1 MTTKW
6 KKNLR
11 RSTLA
16 TLITLALTGSAFA
29 MPSGGVVEQGR
40 VDISAGNLVQ
50 VGSGATITAQTNSI
64 INWNDFSIA
73 KGELLNFNTAA
84 GALLNRVTSDK
95 VSELLGTMTQTGANP
110 LFVVNPNGIHIGG
123 NASIDAAN
131 LTLSTLAMSSGDFNA
146 AASGSN
152 YTLAQGAQG
161 VKAVTIDSGAKI
173 GVGNTLNIYGGKV
186 VVADGV
192 IFNPSDKKTAKKH
205 YALILAGDRAH
216 MWMDPKDGETQPVRV
231 TTTKDNTAEF
241 HGTMNV
247 YNDADIRVVGSSVN
261 LDKAVV
267 SSGGKFE
274 AMAVKQAGYNG
285 NAYRE
290 DADATNVL
298 SANGFTGRS
307 GEYSL
312 SGGKVDLK
320 NSSIT
325 GSKIEIRGEQDYQQ
339 IGDMNR
345 GRAVQVHR
353 AGSDNT
359 VTLNRVTLKQ
369 QGGGDYAW
377 FYINGGKV
385 TMKDSALESD
395 VTGNISAAQYTER
408 ISNAE
413 KEYEPKSVSDEWR
426 TTKGNA
432 LTVEGGTLT
441 GKTKSGDDS
450 FTLTG
455 STVNLNGTE
464 VDASGSF
471 NVVAAQRMYGGV
483 YRRDVAAVAGNALRT
498 DGVHI
503 KADNMRMFGGNVQL
517 KDSDIQTRDALIH
530 ALQTWMLTKDRETQ
544 TATVDNA
551 LRIDHTKLAVD
562 EKRGFLSTNS
572 GTTNI
577 VNDSAITG
585 ANLSFGA
592 LHTYDDLNADPD
604 TGEGKLVATTA
615 DHKINVWDSSVS
627 GKQYVGFSAGAVG
640 VWKGNTK
647 GSTVTSEGVLMTGG
661 VSHRTDGSVVSLQRD
676 VDSHVKINDVEMD
689 RFKVVSTA
697 PAVPALPKLPDVPV
711 SPMPSVSPAGE
722 DVSAS
727 DAENM
732 ETGERKARAA
742 LDASHNAVE
751 RRENLTIQMRELSQ
765 KSPNGRASIGVIM
778 GAMQAINKAS
788 NISDAEKYALMQT
801 VINADDTTN
810 RMATAQDTTTIVS
823 TEDAVDVATYAEDP
837 MQPLTMSEAEETI
850 IFADKR

>member
-40 VDISAGNLVQ
+40 VDISAGNLAQ

-64 INWNDFSIA
+64 INWNDFSIG

-95 VSELLGTMTQTGANP
+95 VSELLGTMTQTGAHP

-131 LTLSTLAMSSGDFNA
+131 ITLSTLAMSSGDFNA

-161 VKAVTIDSGAKI
+161 AKAVTIDSGAKI

-205 YALILAGDRAH
+205 YALIVAGDRAT
-216 MWMDPKDGETQPVRV
+216 MRMDPKDGETQPVRV

-298 SANGFTGRS
+298 AADGLTGRS

-353 AGSDNT
+353 AGPDNT
-359 VTLNRVTLKQ
+359 VTLNHVTLNQ

-385 TMKDSALESD
+385 TMKDSVLESD

-432 LTVEGGTLT
+432 LTVEGGKLT
-441 GKTKSGDDS
+441 RKTKSGDDS

-517 KDSDIQTRDALIH
+517 KDSDIQTKDTLIQ
-530 ALQTWMLTKDRETQ
+530 ALQTWMRTKDRETQ
-544 TATVDNA
+544 TATVDNV
-551 LRIDHTKLAVD
+551 LRLDKTKLRVD
-562 EKRGFLSTNS
+562 GWLATAS

-577 VNDSAITG
+577 VNDSEITG
-585 ANLSFGA
+585 GMLRFGA
-592 LHTYDDLNADPD
+592 LHSYDDANNRKVFNVTAKNA
-604 TGEGKLVATTA
+604 V
-615 DHKINVWDSSVS
+615 NVWDSTIR
-627 GKQYVGFSAGAVG
+627 GNDVGFSAGAVG
-640 VWKGNTK
+640 VWKGTTK
-647 GSTVTSEGVLMTGG
+647 GSTVDANQPIYTSGPT
-661 VSHRTDGSVVSLQRD
+661 HTDGSVLALARD
-676 VDSHVKINDVEMD
+676 ADSHVRVNGQGEQG
-689 RFKVVSTA
+689 FHLASTV
-697 PAVPALPKLPDVPV
+697 PAVPAVPKLPDVPV

-722 DVSAS
+722 DVPAS

-732 ETGERKARAA
+732 EMGERKARAA
-742 LDASHNAVE
+742 LEASHNAVE

-788 NISDAEKYALMQT
+788 NISDAEKYTLMQT

-850 IFADKR
+850 IFADER

>member
-40 VDISAGNLVQ
+40 ADISAGNLAQ
-50 VGSGATITAQTNSI
+50 VESGATITAQTNSI

-131 LTLSTLAMSSGDFNA
+131 LTLSSLAMSSGDFNA
-146 AASGSN
+146 AASGRN

-192 IFNPSDKKTAKKH
+192 IFNPSDKRTGYKH
-205 YALILAGDRAH
+205 YALIFAGDRAH

-261 LDKAVV
+261 LDRAVV

-290 DADATNVL
+290 DADAANVL

-307 GEYSL
+307 GQYSL

-320 NSSIT
+320 NSTIT

-339 IGDMNR
+339 TGDMDKGN
-345 GRAVQVHR
+345 AVVEHR
-353 AGSDNT
+353 ATPENT
-359 VTLNRVTLKQ
+359 VTLDNVTLNQ
-369 QGGGDYAW
+369 QGRGDYAW

-385 TMKDSALESD
+385 TFKNNTNIETHD
-395 VTGNISAAQYTER
+395 TGNISAAQYVKRNSAMKGNSKTSEF
-408 ISNAE
+408 
-413 KEYEPKSVSDEWR
+413 DWQ

-432 LTVEGGTLT
+432 LTVEGGKLT
-441 GKTKSGDDS
+441 GKTQSGDDS
-450 FTLTG
+450 FTLVG
-455 STVNLNGTE
+455 STVDLKNTE
-464 VDASGSF
+464 VRADGTF
-471 NVVAAQRMYGGV
+471 NAAAVRHMYGGAN
-483 YRRDVAAVAGNALRT
+483 RSDVAAATGNAVRMN
-498 DGVHI
+498 GAHV
-503 KADNMRMFGGNVQL
+503 KAHDLHVLGGNVQL
-517 KDSDIQTRDALIH
+517 KDADLQAERYALIEAVQTRLRS
-530 ALQTWMLTKDRETQ
+530 KDRMTLS
-544 TATVDNA
+544 ANVDNE
-551 LRIDHTKLAVD
+551 LYIDHTNLRVDGWLATD
-562 EKRGFLSTNS
+562 S

-577 VNDSAITG
+577 VNDSEITG
-585 ANLSFGA
+585 RVLRFGA
-592 LHTYDDLNADPD
+592 LHSYDDTDN
-604 TGEGKLVATTA
+604 GKVFNVTA
-615 DHKINVWDSSVS
+615 KNTVNVWDSTIR
-627 GKQYVGFSAGAVG
+627 GNDVGFSAGAVG
-640 VWKGNTK
+640 IWKGTTK
-647 GSTVTSEGVLMTGG
+647 GSTVDANNPIYTSGPT
-661 VSHRTDGSVVSLQRD
+661 HTDGSILSLERD
-676 VDSHVKINDVEMD
+676 ADSHVRVNGVEQG
-689 RFKVVSTA
+689 FTVVGTV
-697 PAVPALPKLPDVPV
+697 PAVPAVPKLPDVPV

-778 GAMQAINKAS
+778 GAIQAINKAS
-788 NISDAEKYALMQT
+788 NISDAEKYTLMQT

-810 RMATAQDTTTIVS
+810 RIATAQDTTTVVS
-823 TEDAVDVATYAEDP
+823 TEDAVDVATYVEDP
-837 MQPLTMSEAEETI
+837 MQPLTMDEAEETI
-850 IFADKR
+850 IFADQR

>member
-11 RSTLA
+11 RSTLTA
-16 TLITLALTGSAFA
+16 LITLALSSSVFA

-40 VDISAGNLVQ
+40 VDISAGNLAQ

-64 INWNDFSIA
+64 INWNDFSIG

-131 LTLSTLAMSSGDFNA
+131 ITLSTLAMSSGDFNA
-146 AASGSN
+146 AASGRN

-161 VKAVTIDSGAKI
+161 VKAVTIDSGAKV

-192 IFNPSDKKTAKKH
+192 IFNPSDKRTGYKH
-205 YALILAGDRAH
+205 YALIFAGDRAH
-216 MWMDPKDGETQPVRV
+216 MWMEPKDGETQPVRV

-307 GEYSL
+307 GQYSL

-320 NSSIT
+320 NSAIT
-325 GSKIEIRGEQDYQQ
+325 GSKIEIRGEQDFQQ
-339 IGDMNR
+339 TGDMNR

-359 VTLNRVTLKQ
+359 VTLNHVTLKQ
-369 QGGGDYAW
+369 QGGGNYAW

-432 LTVEGGTLT
+432 LTVEGGKLT

-517 KDSDIQTRDALIH
+517 KDSDIQTQEALIQ

-544 TATVDNA
+544 TATVDNV
-551 LRIDHTKLAVD
+551 LYIDHTNLRVDGWLA
-562 EKRGFLSTNS
+562 TTS
-572 GTTNI
+572 GTTSI
-577 VNDSAITG
+577 VNDSEMTG
-585 ANLSFGA
+585 GKLRFGA
-592 LHTYDDLNADPD
+592 LHSYDDTDNV
-604 TGEGKLVATTA
+604 KVFNVTA
-615 DHKINVWDSSVS
+615 KNMVNVWDSTIR
-627 GKQYVGFSAGAVG
+627 GNDVGFSAGAVG
-640 VWKGNTK
+640 IWRGTTR
-647 GSTVTSEGVLMTGG
+647 GSTVDANQPIYTSGPT
-661 VSHRTDGSVVSLQRD
+661 HTDGSVLTLERD
-676 VDSHVKINDVEMD
+676 ADSHVRVNGVEQG
-689 RFKVVSTA
+689 FTVVGTV

-732 ETGERKARAA
+732 ATGESKARAA
-742 LDASHNAVE
+742 LDASHNPVE

-778 GAMQAINKAS
+778 GAIQAINKAS
-788 NISDAEKYALMQT
+788 NISDAEKYTLMQT

-850 IFADKR
+850 IFADER

>member
-40 VDISAGNLVQ
+40 ADISAGNLAQ
-50 VGSGATITAQTNSI
+50 VESGATITAQTNSI

-95 VSELLGTMTQTGANP
+95 VSELLGTMTQTGAHP

-152 YTLAQGAQG
+152 YTLAQSPKG

-205 YALILAGDRAH
+205 YALIFAGERAH
-216 MWMDPKDGETQPVRV
+216 MWMEPKDGETQPVRV

-261 LDKAVV
+261 LDRAVV

-307 GEYSL
+307 GQYSL

-320 NSSIT
+320 NSTIT
-325 GSKIEIRGEQDYQQ
+325 GNKIEIRGEQDYQH
-339 IGDMNR
+339 IGDMDR
-345 GRAVQVHR
+345 GNAVEEHR
-353 AGSDNT
+353 ATVDNT
-359 VTLNRVTLKQ
+359 VTLDHVTLNQ
-369 QGGGDYAW
+369 QGSGDYAW

-385 TMKDSALESD
+385 ALKNNSNIETH
-395 VTGNISAAQYTER
+395 VTGNISAAQYVKRNPAMKGNSKTTEF
-408 ISNAE
+408 
-413 KEYEPKSVSDEWR
+413 DWQ

-432 LTVEGGTLT
+432 LTVEGGKLT
-441 GKTKSGDDS
+441 GKTQSGDDS
-450 FTLTG
+450 FTLVG
-455 STVNLNGTE
+455 STVDLKNTE
-464 VDASGSF
+464 VRADGTF
-471 NVVAAQRMYGGV
+471 NAAAVQRLYGGAN
-483 YRRDVAAVAGNALRT
+483 RSDVAAATGNAVRMN
-498 DGVHI
+498 GAHV
-503 KADNMRMFGGNVQL
+503 KAHDMHVLGGNVQL
-517 KDSDIQTRDALIH
+517 KDADLQAKRYALIEAVQTRLRS
-530 ALQTWMLTKDRETQ
+530 KDRETK
-544 TATVDNA
+544 TANVDNA
-551 LRIDHTKLAVD
+551 LYIDHTNLRVDGWLATD
-562 EKRGFLSTNS
+562 S
-572 GTTNI
+572 GTTNV
-577 VNDSAITG
+577 VNDSEITG
-585 ANLSFGA
+585 GKLRFGA
-592 LHTYDDLNADPD
+592 LHSYDDTDN
-604 TGEGKLVATTA
+604 GKVFNVTA
-615 DHKINVWDSSVS
+615 KNTVNVWDSTIR
-627 GKQYVGFSAGAVG
+627 GNDVGFSAGAVG
-640 VWKGNTK
+640 IWKGTTK
-647 GSTVTSEGVLMTGG
+647 GSTVDANNPIYTSGPT
-661 VSHRTDGSVVSLQRD
+661 HTDASALTLERD
-676 VDSHVKINDVEMD
+676 ADSHVRVNGVEQG
-689 RFKVVSTA
+689 FTVVGTV
-697 PAVPALPKLPDVPV
+697 PTVPALPKLPDVPV

-788 NISDAEKYALMQT
+788 NISDAEKYTLMQT

-810 RMATAQDTTTIVS
+810 RIVTAQDTTTVVS
-823 TEDAVDVATYAEDP
+823 TEDAVDVATYVEDP

-850 IFADKR
+850 IFANQR

>member
-1 MTTKW
+1 MNTKW

-11 RSTLA
+11 RSTLTA
-16 TLITLALTGSAFA
+16 LITLALSSSVFA
-29 MPSGGVVEQGR
+29 MPTGGVVEQGR
-40 VDISAGNLVQ
+40 VDISAGNLAS
-50 VGSGATITAQTNSI
+50 VGDGATITTQTNSI
-64 INWNDFSIA
+64 INWQDFSI
-73 KGELLNFNTAA
+73 GVGQSLNFNTAA

-95 VSELLGTMTQTGANP
+95 VSELLGTMTQTGVNP

-123 NASIDAAN
+123 GATIDAAN
-131 LTLSTLAMSSGDFNA
+131 ITLSTLAMSSGDFNA
-146 AASGSN
+146 TASGSN
-152 YTLAQGAQG
+152 YTLSQSSKG

-274 AMAVKQAGYNG
+274 AMAVKKMGYNG

-320 NSSIT
+320 NSSIN
-325 GSKIEIRGEQDYQQ
+325 GRRIEIRGEKTYSMS
-339 IGDMNR
+339 GDMDH
-345 GRAVQVHR
+345 GRTVQEHQ
-353 AGSDNT
+353 AGLDNT
-359 VTLNRVTLKQ
+359 VNLDKVTLNQ
-369 QGGGDYAW
+369 QGNGDYAW
-377 FYINGGKV
+377 FYVNGGKV
-385 TMKDSALESD
+385 TMKDSKMESN
-395 VTGNISAAQYTER
+395 VTGNISAAQYVKRNAAMKGNAKTTEF
-408 ISNAE
+408 
-413 KEYEPKSVSDEWR
+413 DWQ
-426 TTKGNA
+426 TTKDNA
-432 LTVEGGTLT
+432 LTVEGGKLMGNT
-441 GKTKSGDDS
+441 GAAHPNEDS
-450 FTLTG
+450 FTLVG
-455 STVNLNGTE
+455 STVDLKNTE
-464 VDASGSF
+464 VHADGGFYVA
-471 NVVAAQRMYGGV
+471 AAQRMYGGAN
-483 YRRDVAAVAGNALRT
+483 RSEMTATAGNVLQT
-498 DGVHI
+498 DGLNV
-503 KADNMRMFGGNVQL
+503 KKSSEVMMGGGNVRM
-517 KDSDIQTRDALIH
+517 KDTTINSTGDINLA
-530 ALQTWMLTKDRETQ
+530 ASKTWTEAGDNH
-544 TATVDNA
+544 TATADLNNVLYLDKTTLSGGNVY
-551 LRIDHTKLAVD
+551 AV
-562 EKRGFLSTNS
+562 S
-572 GTTNI
+572 GTMNL
-577 VNDSAITG
+577 VNQTKVTG
-585 ANLSFGA
+585 TELIFGA
-592 LHTYDDLNADPD
+592 AQSYDGKTVKVAADNKVNFWNSRV
-604 TGEGKLVATTA
+604 EGRDVEL
-615 DHKINVWDSSVS
+615 
-627 GKQYVGFSAGAVG
+627 YAGGAG
-640 VWKGNTK
+640 IWN
-647 GSTVTSEGVLMTGG
+647 GSTVDASGKLSSDNV
-661 VSHRTDGSVVSLQRD
+661 VRADGSTISLQRD
-676 VDSHVKINDVEMD
+676 ATSHVRLKGVEATEV
-689 RFKVVSTA
+689 KVVSTA
-697 PAVPALPKLPDVPV
+697 PTVPALPNLPDVPV

-788 NISDAEKYALMQT
+788 NISDAEKYTLMQT

-810 RMATAQDTTTIVS
+810 RIATTQDTTTVVS

>member
-16 TLITLALTGSAFA
+16 TLITFALTGSAFA

-40 VDISAGNLVQ
+40 ADISAGNLAQ
-50 VGSGATITAQTNSI
+50 VESGATITAQTNSI

-123 NASIDAAN
+123 ASIDAAN

-146 AASGSN
+146 AASGRN

-192 IFNPSDKKTAKKH
+192 IFNPSDKRTGYKH
-205 YALILAGDRAH
+205 YALIFAGDRAH
-216 MWMDPKDGETQPVRV
+216 MWMDPEDGETQPVRV

-261 LDKAVV
+261 LDRAVV

-274 AMAVKQAGYNG
+274 AMAVKQASYNG

-307 GEYSL
+307 GQYSL

-320 NSSIT
+320 NSTIT

-339 IGDMNR
+339 IGDMDKGN
-345 GRAVQVHR
+345 AVAEHR
-353 AGSDNT
+353 ATPENT
-359 VTLNRVTLKQ
+359 VTLDNVTLNQ
-369 QGGGDYAW
+369 QGRGDYAW

-385 TMKDSALESD
+385 TFKNNTNIKTHD
-395 VTGNISAAQYTER
+395 TGNISAAQYVKRNSAMKGNSKTTEF
-408 ISNAE
+408 
-413 KEYEPKSVSDEWR
+413 DWQ

-432 LTVEGGTLT
+432 LTVDGGKLT
-441 GKTKSGDDS
+441 GNTGAAHPNEDS
-450 FTLTG
+450 FTLVG
-455 STVNLNGTE
+455 SMVDLKNTE
-464 VDASGSF
+464 VRADGTF
-471 NVVAAQRMYGGV
+471 NAGAVQRLYGGSKTEV
-483 YRRDVAAVAGNALRT
+483 STAKGNVLRA
-498 DGVHI
+498 DGANITASNV
-503 KADNMRMFGGNVQL
+503 MMGGGNVQL
-517 KDSDIQTRDALIH
+517 KDTTVTVTEDANLM
-530 ALQTWMLTKDRETQ
+530 AVKTWADLGNNRY
-544 TATVDNA
+544 TATADIDNV
-551 LRIDHTKLAVD
+551 LHLNNTKVHTGDDLV
-562 EKRGFLSTNS
+562 TVS
-572 GTTNI
+572 GTTNFLNGTEI
-577 VNDSAITG
+577 KGDELI
-585 ANLSFGA
+585 FGA
-592 LHTYDDLNADPD
+592 AQSYDGKTVKVAADNKVNFWNSKVD
-604 TGEGKLVATTA
+604 GRDVEL
-615 DHKINVWDSSVS
+615 
-627 GKQYVGFSAGAVG
+627 YAGGAG
-640 VWKGNTK
+640 IWN
-647 GSTVTSEGVLMTGG
+647 GSTVDASGKLSSDNV
-661 VSHRTDGSVVSLQRD
+661 VRVDGSTISLQRD
-676 VDSHVKINDVEMD
+676 AASHVRLKGVEATEV
-689 RFKVVSTA
+689 KVVSTA
-697 PAVPALPKLPDVPV
+697 PTVPALPKLPDVPV

-778 GAMQAINKAS
+778 GAIQAISKAS
-788 NISDAEKYALMQT
+788 NISDAEKYTLMQT

-810 RMATAQDTTTIVS
+810 RIATAQDTTTVVS
-823 TEDAVDVATYAEDP
+823 TEDAVDVATYVEDP

-850 IFADKR
+850 IFADQR

>member
-16 TLITLALTGSAFA
+16 TLITLALTSSALA
-29 MPSGGVVEQGR
+29 MPTGGVTEQGK
-40 VDISAGNLVQ
+40 VDISAGNLAQ
-50 VGSGATITAQTNSI
+50 VESGATITAQTNSI
-64 INWNDFSIA
+64 INWNDFSIG

-95 VSELLGTMTQTGANP
+95 VSELLGTMTQTGAHP

-131 LTLSTLAMSSGDFNA
+131 ITLSTLTMSSGDFNA
-146 AASGSN
+146 AASGRN
-152 YTLAQGAQG
+152 YTLAQSPKGA
-161 VKAVTIDSGAKI
+161 KAVTIDSGAKV
-173 GVGNTLNIYGGKV
+173 GVGNTLNIYSGKV

-192 IFNPSDKKTAKKH
+192 IFNPSDKKTADKH
-205 YALILAGDRAH
+205 YVLIAAGDRAT

-274 AMAVKQAGYNG
+274 AMAVKQTGYNG

-307 GEYSL
+307 GQYSL

-325 GSKIEIRGEQDYQQ
+325 GSKIEMRGEQDYQQ
-339 IGDMNR
+339 TGDMDKGNT
-345 GRAVQVHR
+345 VSEHR
-353 AGSDNT
+353 ATVDNT
-359 VTLNRVTLKQ
+359 VTLDNVQLNQ
-369 QGGGDYAW
+369 HGSGDYAW

-385 TMKDSALESD
+385 TLKNNSNIETYD
-395 VTGNISAAQYTER
+395 TGNISAAQYVKRNSAMKGNSKTTEF
-408 ISNAE
+408 
-413 KEYEPKSVSDEWR
+413 DWQ

-432 LTVEGGTLT
+432 LTVEGGKLT
-441 GKTKSGDDS
+441 GNTGAARPDEDS
-450 FTLTG
+450 FTLVG
-455 STVNLNGTE
+455 STVDLKNTE
-464 VDASGSF
+464 VRADGGFYVA
-471 NVVAAQRMYGGV
+471 AAQRMYGGAN
-483 YRRDVAAVAGNALRT
+483 RSEMTATAGNVLQT
-498 DGVHI
+498 DGLNV
-503 KADNMRMFGGNVQL
+503 KKSSEVMMGGGNVRL
-517 KDSDIQTRDALIH
+517 KDTTIKSTGDINLA
-530 ALQTWMLTKDRETQ
+530 ASKTWTEAGDNH
-544 TATVDNA
+544 TATADPNNVLYLDKTTLNGA
-551 LRIDHTKLAVD
+551 NVYAV
-562 EKRGFLSTNS
+562 S
-572 GTTNI
+572 GTMHL
-577 VNDSAITG
+577 VNQTKVTG
-585 ANLSFGA
+585 TELIFGA
-592 LHTYDDLNADPD
+592 GQSYDGKTVKVAADNKVNLWNSKI
-604 TGEGKLVATTA
+604 EGRDVEL
-615 DHKINVWDSSVS
+615 
-627 GKQYVGFSAGAVG
+627 YAGGAG
-640 VWKGNTK
+640 IWN
-647 GSTVTSEGVLMTGG
+647 GSTVDASEKLESDNV
-661 VSHRTDGSVVSLQRD
+661 VRADGSTISLQRD
-676 VDSHVKINDVEMD
+676 AASHVRLKGVEATEV
-689 RFKVVSTA
+689 KVVSTA

-732 ETGERKARAA
+732 ATGESKARAA

-778 GAMQAINKAS
+778 GAIQAINKAS
-788 NISDAEKYALMQT
+788 NISDAEKYTLMQT

-810 RMATAQDTTTIVS
+810 RVATAQDATTVVS
-823 TEDAVDVATYAEDP
+823 TEDAADVATYVEDP
-837 MQPLTMSEAEETI
+837 MQPLTMSEAEENI
-850 IFADKR
+850 IFADQR

>member
-40 VDISAGNLVQ
+40 ADISAGNLAQ
-50 VGSGATITAQTNSI
+50 VESGATITAQTNSI
-64 INWNDFSIA
+64 INWNDFSIG

-95 VSELLGTMTQTGANP
+95 VSELLGTMMQTGANP

-146 AASGSN
+146 AASGRN
-152 YTLAQGAQG
+152 YTLTQGAQG

-205 YALILAGDRAH
+205 YAMIFAGDRAH
-216 MWMDPKDGETQPVRV
+216 MWMDPKDGETRPVRV
-231 TTTKDNTAEF
+231 TTTKDNTTEF

-247 YNDADIRVVGSSVN
+247 YNDADIRVIGSSVN

-274 AMAVKQAGYNG
+274 AMAVKQASYNG

-290 DADATNVL
+290 DADAANVL

-307 GEYSL
+307 GQYSL

-320 NSSIT
+320 NSTIT

-339 IGDMNR
+339 TGDMDKGN
-345 GRAVQVHR
+345 AVREHR
-353 AGSDNT
+353 ATPENT
-359 VTLNRVTLKQ
+359 VTLDNVTLNQ
-369 QGGGDYAW
+369 RTPDGDHYAW

-385 TMKDSALESD
+385 ALKNNTNIETHE
-395 VTGNISAAQYTER
+395 TGNISAAQYVKRNSAMKGNSKTTEF
-408 ISNAE
+408 
-413 KEYEPKSVSDEWR
+413 DWQ
-426 TTKGNA
+426 TTKGNV
-432 LTVEGGTLT
+432 LTVDGGKLT
-441 GKTKSGDDS
+441 GNTGTDHPDEDS
-450 FTLTG
+450 FTLVG
-455 STVNLNGTE
+455 STVDLKNTE
-464 VDASGSF
+464 VHADGTF
-471 NVVAAQRMYGGV
+471 NAAAVQRLYGGANVAATT
-483 YRRDVAAVAGNALRT
+483 GNAVRMN
-498 DGVHI
+498 GAHV
-503 KADNMRMFGGNVQL
+503 KAHDMRVFGGNVQL
-517 KDSDIQTRDALIH
+517 KDADLHAKRNALIEAVQTRLRS
-530 ALQTWMLTKDRETQ
+530 KDRETK
-544 TATVDNA
+544 TANVDNV
-551 LRIDHTKLAVD
+551 LYIDHTNLHVDGWLA
-562 EKRGFLSTNS
+562 TAS

-577 VNDSAITG
+577 VNDSEITG
-585 ANLSFGA
+585 GVLRFGA
-592 LHTYDDLNADPD
+592 LHSYDDTDN
-604 TGEGKLVATTA
+604 GKVFNVTA
-615 DHKINVWDSSVS
+615 KNTVNVWDSTIR
-627 GKQYVGFSAGAVG
+627 GNDVGFSAGAVG
-640 VWKGNTK
+640 IWKGTTK
-647 GSTVTSEGVLMTGG
+647 GSTVDANNPIYTSGPT
-661 VSHRTDGSVVSLQRD
+661 HTDGSILILERD
-676 VDSHVKINDVEMD
+676 ADSHVRVNGVEQG
-689 RFKVVSTA
+689 FTVVGTL
-697 PAVPALPKLPDVPV
+697 PAVPAVPKLPDVPV

-778 GAMQAINKAS
+778 GAIQAINKAS
-788 NISDAEKYALMQT
+788 NISDAEKYTLMQT

-810 RMATAQDTTTIVS
+810 RIATAQDTTTVVS
-823 TEDAVDVATYAEDP
+823 TEDAVDVATYVEDP
-837 MQPLTMSEAEETI
+837 MQPLTMDEAEETI
-850 IFADKR
+850 IFADQR

>member
-11 RSTLA
+11 RSTLTA
-16 TLITLALTGSAFA
+16 LITLALSSSVFA
-29 MPSGGVVEQGR
+29 MPTGGVVEQGR
-40 VDISAGNLVQ
+40 VDISAGNLAQ
-50 VGSGATITAQTNSI
+50 VESGATITAQTNSI
-64 INWNDFSIA
+64 VNWQDFSI
-73 KGELLNFNTAA
+73 GVGQSLNFNTAA

-95 VSELLGTMTQTGANP
+95 VSELLGTMTQTGVNP

-123 NASIDAAN
+123 GATIDAAN
-131 LTLSTLAMSSGDFNA
+131 ITLSTLAMSSGDFNA

-152 YTLAQGAQG
+152 YALAQSPKG
-161 VKAVTIDSGAKI
+161 VKAVTIDSGATI

-192 IFNPSDKKTAKKH
+192 IFNPSDKRTGYKH
-205 YALILAGDRAH
+205 YALIFAGDRAH

-261 LDKAVV
+261 LNKAVV

-290 DADATNVL
+290 DADTTNVL

-307 GEYSL
+307 GQYSL

-320 NSSIT
+320 NSTIT

-339 IGDMNR
+339 TGDMDH

-353 AGSDNT
+353 AGPDNT

-369 QGGGDYAW
+369 QGGGNYAW

-385 TMKDSALESD
+385 TMKDSTLESD

-432 LTVEGGTLT
+432 LTVEGGKLT
-441 GKTKSGDDS
+441 GNMDGSKRS
-450 FTLTG
+450 LNLVG
-455 STVNLNGTE
+455 STVDLNGVSITAKGTLSPIAAQSVRDTE
-464 VDASGSF
+464 KGRVITSAVG
-471 NVVAAQRMYGGV
+471 NVV
-483 YRRDVAAVAGNALRT
+483 RT
-498 DGVHI
+498 NQAKID
-503 KADNMRMFGGNVQL
+503 ANYMMMSGGNVQL
-517 KDSDIQTRDALIH
+517 KDSDIKATNRAKLS
-530 ALQTWMLTKDRETQ
+530 AVKTWSRLKDRETQ
-544 TATVDNA
+544 TATVDNV
-551 LRIDHTKLAVD
+551 LYIDHTNLHVDGWLA
-562 EKRGFLSTNS
+562 TAS

-577 VNDSAITG
+577 VNDSEITG
-585 ANLSFGA
+585 GMLRFGA
-592 LHTYDDLNADPD
+592 LHSYDDANNRKVFNVTAKNA
-604 TGEGKLVATTA
+604 V
-615 DHKINVWDSSVS
+615 NVWDSTIR
-627 GKQYVGFSAGAVG
+627 GHDVGFSAGAVG
-640 VWKGNTK
+640 VWKGTTK
-647 GSTVTSEGVLMTGG
+647 GSTVDANQPIYTSGPT
-661 VSHRTDGSVVSLQRD
+661 HTDGSVLALARD
-676 VDSHVKINDVEMD
+676 ADSHVRVNGQGEQG
-689 RFKVVSTA
+689 FHLASTA
-697 PAVPALPKLPDVPV
+697 PTVPALPKLPDVPV

-778 GAMQAINKAS
+778 GAIQAINKAS
-788 NISDAEKYALMQT
+788 NISDAEKYTLMQT
-801 VINADDTTN
+801 GINADDTTN
-810 RMATAQDTTTIVS
+810 RIATAQDTTTVVS
-823 TEDAVDVATYAEDP
+823 TEDAVDVATHVEDP

>member
-40 VDISAGNLVQ
+40 VDISAGNLAQ
-50 VGSGATITAQTNSI
+50 VDSGATITAQTNSI

-192 IFNPSDKKTAKKH
+192 IFNPSDKRTGYKH
-205 YALILAGDRAH
+205 YALIFAGDRAH

-261 LDKAVV
+261 LDRAVV

-307 GEYSL
+307 GQYSL

-339 IGDMNR
+339 TGDMDKGN
-345 GRAVQVHR
+345 AVVEHR
-353 AGSDNT
+353 ATPENT
-359 VTLNRVTLKQ
+359 VTFDNVTLNQ
-369 QGGGDYAW
+369 QGSGDYAW

-385 TMKDSALESD
+385 ALKNNSNIETH
-395 VTGNISAAQYTER
+395 VTGNISAAQYVKRNSAMKGNSKTTEF
-408 ISNAE
+408 
-413 KEYEPKSVSDEWR
+413 DWQ

-432 LTVEGGTLT
+432 LTVEGGKLT
-441 GKTKSGDDS
+441 GKTQSGDDS
-450 FTLTG
+450 FTLVG
-455 STVNLNGTE
+455 STVDLKNTE
-464 VDASGSF
+464 VRADGTF
-471 NVVAAQRMYGGV
+471 NAAAVQHMYGGAN
-483 YRRDVAAVAGNALRT
+483 RSDVAAATGNAVRMN
-498 DGVHI
+498 GAHV
-503 KADNMRMFGGNVQL
+503 KAHDMHVLGGNVQL
-517 KDSDIQTRDALIH
+517 KDADLQAERYALIE
-530 ALQTWMLTKDRETQ
+530 AVQTWLRSKDRETK
-544 TATVDNA
+544 TADVDNV
-551 LRIDHTKLAVD
+551 LYIDHTNLRVDGWLATD
-562 EKRGFLSTNS
+562 S

-577 VNDSAITG
+577 VNDSEITG
-585 ANLSFGA
+585 GKLRFGA
-592 LHTYDDLNADPD
+592 LHSYDDTDN
-604 TGEGKLVATTA
+604 GKVFNVTA
-615 DHKINVWDSSVS
+615 KNTVNVWDSTIR
-627 GKQYVGFSAGAVG
+627 GNDVGFSAGAVG
-640 VWKGNTK
+640 IWKGTTK
-647 GSTVTSEGVLMTGG
+647 GSTVDANNPIYTSGPT
-661 VSHRTDGSVVSLQRD
+661 HTDGSILILERD
-676 VDSHVKINDVEMD
+676 ADSHVRVNGVEQG
-689 RFKVVSTA
+689 FTVVGTV
-697 PAVPALPKLPDVPV
+697 PAVPAVPKLPDVPV
-711 SPMPSVSPAGE
+711 SPMPSISPAGE

-727 DAENM
+727 DAKNM

-778 GAMQAINKAS
+778 GAIQAINKAS
-788 NISDAEKYALMQT
+788 NISDVEKYTLMQT

-810 RMATAQDTTTIVS
+810 RIATAQDTTTVVS
-823 TEDAVDVATYAEDP
+823 TEDAVDVATYVEDP
-837 MQPLTMSEAEETI
+837 MQPLTMDEAEETI
-850 IFADKR
+850 IFADQR

>member
-40 VDISAGNLVQ
+40 VDISAGDLAS
-50 VGSGATITAQTNSI
+50 VGDGATITTQTNSI
-64 INWNDFSIA
+64 INWNDFSIG

-146 AASGSN
+146 AASGGTYS
-152 YTLAQGAQG
+152 LAQGKAG
-161 VKAVTIDSGAKI
+161 VKTVQIDSGAKI
-173 GVGNTLNIYGGKV
+173 KSGNMLNIFGGKI
-186 VVADGV
+186 VADGV
-192 IFNPSDKKTAKKH
+192 IFNERH
-205 YALILAGDRAH
+205 GALEKAPAMIVAAERTTLRID
-216 MWMDPKDGETQPVRV
+216 DGELVPVNS
-231 TTTKDNTAEF
+231 TITKENTVDF
-241 HGTMNV
+241 HGKIQTQNT
-247 YNDADIRVVGSSVN
+247 DFRIAGSSVN
-261 LDKAVV
+261 LDNAVV
-267 SSGGKFE
+267 DTGSSSKFE
-274 AMAVKQAGYNG
+274 AMAVKQTSYNG

-307 GEYSL
+307 GQYSL

-339 IGDMNR
+339 TGDMDKGN
-345 GRAVQVHR
+345 AVSEHR
-353 AGSDNT
+353 ATPENT
-359 VTLNRVTLKQ
+359 VTLDNVTLNQ
-369 QGGGDYAW
+369 QGYGDYAW

-385 TMKDSALESD
+385 ALKNNSNIETH
-395 VTGNISAAQYTER
+395 VTGNISAAQYVKRNPAMKGNSKTTEF
-408 ISNAE
+408 
-413 KEYEPKSVSDEWR
+413 DWQ

-432 LTVEGGTLT
+432 LTVDGGKLT
-441 GKTKSGDDS
+441 GNTGTAHPDEDS
-450 FTLTG
+450 FTLVG
-455 STVNLNGTE
+455 STVDLKNTE
-464 VDASGSF
+464 VRADGTF
-471 NVVAAQRMYGGV
+471 NAAAVQRLYGGANVAATT
-483 YRRDVAAVAGNALRT
+483 GNAVRMN
-498 DGVHI
+498 GGHI
-503 KADNMRMFGGNVQL
+503 EAHDMRVFGGNVQL
-517 KDSDIQTRDALIH
+517 KDADLQAERYALIEAVQTRLRS
-530 ALQTWMLTKDRETQ
+530 KDRETK
-544 TATVDNA
+544 TANVDNV
-551 LRIDHTKLAVD
+551 LYIDHTNLHVDGWLA
-562 EKRGFLSTNS
+562 TAS

-577 VNDSAITG
+577 VNDSEITG
-585 ANLSFGA
+585 GVLRFGA
-592 LHTYDDLNADPD
+592 LHNYDDTDN
-604 TGEGKLVATTA
+604 GKVFNVTA
-615 DHKINVWDSSVS
+615 KNTVNVWDSTIR
-627 GKQYVGFSAGAVG
+627 GNDVGFSAGAVG
-640 VWKGNTK
+640 IWKGTTK
-647 GSTVTSEGVLMTGG
+647 GSTVDANNPIYTSGPT
-661 VSHRTDGSVVSLQRD
+661 HTDGSILILERD
-676 VDSHVKINDVEMD
+676 ADSHVRVNGVEQG
-689 RFKVVSTA
+689 FTVVGTV
-697 PAVPALPKLPDVPV
+697 PAVPAVPKLPDVPV

-751 RRENLTIQMRELSQ
+751 RRENLTVQMRELSQ

-778 GAMQAINKAS
+778 GAIQAINKAS
-788 NISDAEKYALMQT
+788 NISDAEKYTLMQT

-810 RMATAQDTTTIVS
+810 RIATAQDTTTVVS
-823 TEDAVDVATYAEDP
+823 TEDAVDVATYAADP
-837 MQPLTMSEAEETI
+837 MQPLTMDEAEETI

>member
-16 TLITLALTGSAFA
+16 TLITLTLTGSAFA

-40 VDISAGNLVQ
+40 VDISAGDLAS
-50 VGSGATITAQTNSI
+50 VGDGATITTQTNSI
-64 INWNDFSIA
+64 INWNDFSIG

-161 VKAVTIDSGAKI
+161 VKAATIDSGAKI

-192 IFNPSDKKTAKKH
+192 IFNPSDKRTGYKH
-205 YALILAGDRAH
+205 YALIFAGDRAH

-231 TTTKDNTAEF
+231 TMTKDNTAEF

-261 LDKAVV
+261 LDRAVV

-274 AMAVKQAGYNG
+274 AMAVKQASYNG

-290 DADATNVL
+290 DAGATNVL

-307 GEYSL
+307 GQYSL

-320 NSSIT
+320 NSTIT

-339 IGDMNR
+339 IGDMDKGN
-345 GRAVQVHR
+345 AVAEHR
-353 AGSDNT
+353 VTPENT
-359 VTLNRVTLKQ
+359 VTLDNVSLNQ
-369 QGGGDYAW
+369 QGRGDYAW

-385 TMKDSALESD
+385 TFKNNTNIETHD
-395 VTGNISAAQYTER
+395 TGNISAAQYVKRNSAMKGNSKTTEF
-408 ISNAE
+408 
-413 KEYEPKSVSDEWR
+413 DWQ
-426 TTKGNA
+426 TTKSNA
-432 LTVEGGTLT
+432 LTVEGGKLT
-441 GKTKSGDDS
+441 GKTQLGDDS
-450 FTLTG
+450 FTLVG
-455 STVNLNGTE
+455 STVDLSTVNIEAAGRFSAGAVQRMHGVADGTE
-464 VDASGSF
+464 IT
-471 NVVAAQRMYGGV
+471 
-483 YRRDVAAVAGNALRT
+483 AVKGNALRT
-498 DGVHI
+498 DGVNI
-503 KADNMRMFGGNVQL
+503 KAHSMYMAGGNVQL
-517 KDSDIQTRDALIH
+517 RNTVANVTEDSSIEAVKTWTVAGERESMTADLDNVLHLDNTKIRLGGDLTLGSGTMNLVNGTELKGDELTFGAGQSHDGTTTRVTADNKVNLWKTKIEGRDVELH
-530 ALQTWMLTKDRETQ
+530 AGGAGIWDGS
-544 TATVDNA
+544 TVDA
-551 LRIDHTKLAVD
+551 T
-562 EKRGFLSTNS
+562 EK
-572 GTTNI
+572 
-577 VNDSAITG
+577 
-585 ANLSFGA
+585 
-592 LHTYDDLNADPD
+592 LNADTPVVRVD
-604 TGEGKLVATTA
+604 
-615 DHKINVWDSSVS
+615 
-627 GKQYVGFSAGAVG
+627 
-640 VWKGNTK
+640 
-647 GSTVTSEGVLMTGG
+647 GSTI
-661 VSHRTDGSVVSLQRD
+661 SLQRD
-676 VDSHVKINDVEMD
+676 AASHVRLKGVEATEV
-689 RFKVVSTA
+689 KVVSTV
-697 PAVPALPKLPDVPV
+697 PTVPALPKLPDVPV

-765 KSPNGRASIGVIM
+765 TSPNGRASIGVIM
-778 GAMQAINKAS
+778 GAIQAINKAS
-788 NISDAEKYALMQT
+788 NISDAEKYTLMQT

-810 RMATAQDTTTIVS
+810 RIATAQDTTTVVS
-823 TEDAVDVATYAEDP
+823 TEDAVDVATYVEDP
-837 MQPLTMSEAEETI
+837 MQPLTMDEAEETI

>member
-11 RSTLA
+11 RSTLTA
-16 TLITLALTGSAFA
+16 LITLALSSSVFA

-64 INWNDFSIA
+64 INWNDFSIG

-95 VSELLGTMTQTGANP
+95 VSELLGTMTQTGAHP

-131 LTLSTLAMSSGDFNA
+131 ITLSTLAMSSGDFNA

-161 VKAVTIDSGAKI
+161 VKAVTIDSGAKV

-192 IFNPSDKKTAKKH
+192 IFNPSDKRTGYKH
-205 YALILAGDRAH
+205 YALIFAGDRAH

-247 YNDADIRVVGSSVN
+247 YNDADIRVIGSSVN

-267 SSGGKFE
+267 RSGGKFE
-274 AMAVKQAGYNG
+274 AMAAKQTDYNG

-307 GEYSL
+307 GQYSL

-339 IGDMNR
+339 TGNMKR

-369 QGGGDYAW
+369 QGGGNYAW

-432 LTVEGGTLT
+432 LTVEGGKLT
-441 GKTKSGDDS
+441 GKTKSDDDS

-455 STVNLNGTE
+455 STVNLNGTK

-471 NVVAAQRMYGGV
+471 NVVAAQRIYGGV
-483 YRRDVAAVAGNALRT
+483 YRRDVAAVAGNALCT

-517 KDSDIQTRDALIH
+517 KDADIQTKDALIQ
-530 ALQTWMLTKDRETQ
+530 ALQTWTLTKDRETQ
-544 TATVDNA
+544 TATVDNVLYINHTN
-551 LRIDHTKLAVD
+551 LRVDGWLA
-562 EKRGFLSTNS
+562 TTS
-572 GTTNI
+572 GTTSI
-577 VNDSAITG
+577 VNDSEMTG
-585 ANLSFGA
+585 GKLRFGA
-592 LHTYDDLNADPD
+592 LHSYDDTDNV
-604 TGEGKLVATTA
+604 KVFNVTA
-615 DHKINVWDSSVS
+615 KNMVNVWDSTIR
-627 GKQYVGFSAGAVG
+627 GNDVGFSAGAVG
-640 VWKGNTK
+640 IWRGTTR
-647 GSTVTSEGVLMTGG
+647 GSTVDANQPIYTSGPT
-661 VSHRTDGSVVSLQRD
+661 HTDGSVLTLERD
-676 VDSHVKINDVEMD
+676 ADSHVRVNGVEQG
-689 RFKVVSTA
+689 FTVVGTV

-722 DVSAS
+722 DVPAS

-732 ETGERKARAA
+732 EMGERKARAA
-742 LDASHNAVE
+742 LEASHNAVE

-788 NISDAEKYALMQT
+788 NISDAEKYTLMQT

-810 RMATAQDTTTIVS
+810 RMATAQDTTTVVS

-850 IFADKR
+850 IFADDR

>member
-40 VDISAGNLVQ
+40 VDISAGDLAS
-50 VGSGATITAQTNSI
+50 VGDGATITTQTNSI
-64 INWNDFSIA
+64 INWNDFSIG

-146 AASGSN
+146 AASGGTYS
-152 YTLAQGAQG
+152 LAQGKAG
-161 VKAVTIDSGAKI
+161 VKTVQIDSGAKI
-173 GVGNTLNIYGGKV
+173 KSGNMLNIFGGKI
-186 VVADGV
+186 VADGV
-192 IFNPSDKKTAKKH
+192 IFNERH
-205 YALILAGDRAH
+205 GALEKAPAMIVAAERTTLRID
-216 MWMDPKDGETQPVRV
+216 DGELVPVNS
-231 TTTKDNTAEF
+231 TITKENTVDF
-241 HGTMNV
+241 HGKIQTQNT
-247 YNDADIRVVGSSVN
+247 DFRIAGSSVN
-261 LDKAVV
+261 LDNAVV
-267 SSGGKFE
+267 DTGSSSKFE
-274 AMAVKQAGYNG
+274 AMAVKQTSYNG

-307 GEYSL
+307 GQYSL

-339 IGDMNR
+339 TGDMDKGN
-345 GRAVQVHR
+345 AVSEHR
-353 AGSDNT
+353 ATPENT
-359 VTLNRVTLKQ
+359 VTLDNVTLNQ
-369 QGGGDYAW
+369 QGYGDYAW

-385 TMKDSALESD
+385 ALKNNSNIETH
-395 VTGNISAAQYTER
+395 VTGNISAAQYVKRNPAMKGNSKTTEF
-408 ISNAE
+408 
-413 KEYEPKSVSDEWR
+413 DWQ

-432 LTVEGGTLT
+432 LTVDGGKLT
-441 GKTKSGDDS
+441 GNTGTAHPDEDS
-450 FTLTG
+450 FTLVG
-455 STVNLNGTE
+455 STVDLKNTE
-464 VDASGSF
+464 VRADGTF
-471 NVVAAQRMYGGV
+471 NAAAVQRLYGGANI
-483 YRRDVAAVAGNALRT
+483 AATTGNAVRMN
-498 DGVHI
+498 GGHI
-503 KADNMRMFGGNVQL
+503 EAHDMRVFGGNVQL
-517 KDSDIQTRDALIH
+517 KDADLQAERYALIEAVQTRLRS
-530 ALQTWMLTKDRETQ
+530 KDRETK
-544 TATVDNA
+544 TANVDNV
-551 LRIDHTKLAVD
+551 LYIDHTNLHVDGWLA
-562 EKRGFLSTNS
+562 TAS

-577 VNDSAITG
+577 VNDSEITG
-585 ANLSFGA
+585 GVLRFGA
-592 LHTYDDLNADPD
+592 LHNYDDTDN
-604 TGEGKLVATTA
+604 GKVFNVTA
-615 DHKINVWDSSVS
+615 KNTVNVWDSTIR
-627 GKQYVGFSAGAVG
+627 GNDVGFSAGAVG
-640 VWKGNTK
+640 IWKGTTK
-647 GSTVTSEGVLMTGG
+647 GSTVDANNPIYTSGPT
-661 VSHRTDGSVVSLQRD
+661 HTDGSILILERD
-676 VDSHVKINDVEMD
+676 ADSHVRVNGVEQG
-689 RFKVVSTA
+689 FTVVGTV
-697 PAVPALPKLPDVPV
+697 PAVPAVPKLPDVPV

-751 RRENLTIQMRELSQ
+751 RRENLTVQMRELSQ

-778 GAMQAINKAS
+778 GAIQAINKAS
-788 NISDAEKYALMQT
+788 NISDAEKYTLMQT

-810 RMATAQDTTTIVS
+810 RIATAQDTTTVVS
-823 TEDAVDVATYAEDP
+823 TEDAVDVATYAADP
-837 MQPLTMSEAEETI
+837 MQPLTMDEAEETI

>member
-1 MTTKW
+1 MNKRW
-6 KKNLR
+6 KNLR
-11 RSTLA
+11 RSTLTA
-16 TLITLALTGSAFA
+16 LITLALTSSALA
-29 MPSGGVVEQGR
+29 MPSGGVQEQGN
-40 VDISAGNLVQ
+40 VSIDLGNLAQ
-50 VGSGATITAQTNSI
+50 VNSGATITAQSNSI
-64 INWNDFSIA
+64 INWNDFSIG

-95 VSELLGTMTQTGANP
+95 VSELLGTMTQTGAHP

-131 LTLSTLAMSSGDFNA
+131 ITLSTLAMSSGDFNA
-146 AASGSN
+146 AASGGTYS
-152 YTLAQGAQG
+152 LAQGKAG
-161 VKAVTIDSGAKI
+161 VKTIQIDSGAKI
-173 GVGNTLNIYGGKV
+173 KSGNMLNIFGGKI
-186 VVADGV
+186 VADGV
-192 IFNPSDKKTAKKH
+192 IFNERHGGLEKAPAMIVAAERTT
-205 YALILAGDRAH
+205 LRIE
-216 MWMDPKDGETQPVRV
+216 DGELVPVNS
-231 TTTKDNTAEF
+231 TITKENTVDF
-241 HGTMNV
+241 HGKIQTQNT
-247 YNDADIRVVGSSVN
+247 DFRIAGSSVN
-261 LDKAVV
+261 LDNAVV
-267 SSGGKFE
+267 DTGSSSKFE

-307 GEYSL
+307 GQYSL

-320 NSSIT
+320 NSTIT

-339 IGDMNR
+339 IGDMDKGN
-345 GRAVQVHR
+345 AVAEHR
-353 AGSDNT
+353 ATVDNT
-359 VTLNRVTLKQ
+359 VTLDNVTLNQ
-369 QGGGDYAW
+369 QGSGDYAW

-432 LTVEGGTLT
+432 LTVEGGKLT
-441 GKTKSGDDS
+441 GNMDGSKRS
-450 FTLTG
+450 LNLVG
-455 STVNLNGTE
+455 STVDLNGVSITAKGTLSPIAAQSVRDTE
-464 VDASGSF
+464 KGRVITSAVG
-471 NVVAAQRMYGGV
+471 NVV
-483 YRRDVAAVAGNALRT
+483 RT
-498 DGVHI
+498 NQAKID
-503 KADNMRMFGGNVQL
+503 ANYMMMSGGNVQL
-517 KDSDIQTRDALIH
+517 KDSDIKATNRAKLS
-530 ALQTWMLTKDRETQ
+530 AVKTWSRLKDRETQ
-544 TATVDNA
+544 TATVDNV
-551 LRIDHTKLAVD
+551 LYIDHTNLHVDGWLA
-562 EKRGFLSTNS
+562 TAS

-577 VNDSAITG
+577 VNDSEITG
-585 ANLSFGA
+585 GMLRFGA
-592 LHTYDDLNADPD
+592 LHSYDDANNRKVFNVTAKNA
-604 TGEGKLVATTA
+604 V
-615 DHKINVWDSSVS
+615 NVWDSTIR
-627 GKQYVGFSAGAVG
+627 GHDVGFSAGAVG
-640 VWKGNTK
+640 VWKGTTK
-647 GSTVTSEGVLMTGG
+647 GSTVDANQPIYTSGPT
-661 VSHRTDGSVVSLQRD
+661 HTDGSVLALARD
-676 VDSHVKINDVEMD
+676 ADSHVRVNGQGEQG
-689 RFKVVSTA
+689 FHLASTA
-697 PAVPALPKLPDVPV
+697 PTVPALPKLPDVPV

-788 NISDAEKYALMQT
+788 NISDAEKYTLMQT

-810 RMATAQDTTTIVS
+810 RMATAQDTTTVVS
-823 TEDAVDVATYAEDP
+823 TEDAVDVATYVEDP